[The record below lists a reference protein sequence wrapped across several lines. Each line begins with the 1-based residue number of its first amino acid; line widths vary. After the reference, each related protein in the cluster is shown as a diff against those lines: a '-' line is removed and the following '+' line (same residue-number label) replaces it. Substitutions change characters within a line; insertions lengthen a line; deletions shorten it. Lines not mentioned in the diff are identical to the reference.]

1 MDEPKRPRVVLA
13 EDHPALAEQLQTLLA
28 PECEVVA
35 VVGDGLAL
43 VAAVAAHR
51 PDVIVTDVAMPG
63 LDGIA
68 ATRLI
73 RKRDPDARIVLV
85 SIHRDAAVVARG
97 LAAGALGYVSKV
109 AAGEE
114 LALAVRAALRGERHV
129 SPSITGLPD

>member
-13 EDHPALAEQLQTLLA
+13 EDHPALAEQLRTLLA
-28 PECEVVA
+28 RECEVVA
-35 VVGDGLAL
+35 VVGDGSAL

-51 PDVIVTDVAMPG
+51 PDVIVTDVAMPA

-68 ATRLI
+68 AARLI
-73 RKRDPDARIVLV
+73 RERDPDARIVLI
-85 SIHRDAAVVARG
+85 SIHQDAAVVVRG

-129 SPSITGLPD
+129 SPAITGVPD